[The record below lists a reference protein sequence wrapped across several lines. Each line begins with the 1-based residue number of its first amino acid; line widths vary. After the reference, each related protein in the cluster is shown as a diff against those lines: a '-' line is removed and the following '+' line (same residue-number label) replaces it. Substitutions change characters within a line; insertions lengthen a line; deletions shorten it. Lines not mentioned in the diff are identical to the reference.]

1 MKRSFIF
8 TALATFAAA
17 GALAQD
23 VTGEPYNG
31 AHKLEA
37 GFQPDPFVL
46 DVTSGGNIDIS
57 KRMAECSG
65 YISDRPDVR
74 VFFGAGN
81 LPLIFS
87 VDAPSDTTLVI
98 NAPDGAWH
106 CDDDSGAGLNPSVRF
121 AVPQSGRYEIWI
133 GTYSDSEQFNDAR
146 LSISELT
153 SE

>member
-1 MKRSFIF
+1 MKRILLCGAVGACA
-8 TALATFAAA
+8 TASAF
-17 GALAQD
+17 AQD
-23 VTGEPYNG
+23 LTGEPYNG
-31 AHKLEA
+31 THKLEA

-106 CDDDSGAGLNPSVRF
+106 CDDDSGEGLNPSVRF
-121 AVPQSGRYEIWI
+121 AVPRSGRYEIWI
-133 GTYSDSEQFNDAR
+133 GTFSDSEQFNDAR
-146 LSISELT
+146 LSFSELT